1 MAKTSKIAKAPKSF
15 KSYALNKCLIG
26 YGVVNGIINA
36 AIFAGINAGAPDAMF
51 GMHDIVHDL
60 AFTGLLL
67 GMLLFACV
75 VPLTRMDLRKGVFSL
90 PGADF
95 HNERIVV
102 APCGLH
108 ERAVER
114 DAFAHVQQV
123 AGRNI
128 QQICVGIVVPGALQA
143 IVQTSG
149 AAYEGEHLVQG
160 VRRCLGVVCG
170 HRGDGIDCCGF
181 GIGHIFLGFSLCAAP
196 LFIH

>member
-1 MAKTSKIAKAPKSF
+1 MGRG
-15 KSYALNKCLIG
+15 CG
-26 YGVVNGIINA
+26 HHV
-36 AIFAGINAGAPDAMF
+36 
-51 GMHDIVHDL
+51 
-60 AFTGLLL
+60 
-67 GMLLFACV
+67 
-75 VPLTRMDLRKGVFSL
+75 LTLSS
-90 PGADF
+90 ANF
-95 HNERIVV
+95 HNEWIVV

-114 DAFAHVQQV
+114 DAFAHVQQI

-143 IVQTSG
+143 IIQTSG
-149 AAYEGEHLVQG
+149 AAHEGEHLVQG
-160 VRRCLGVVCG
+160 VRRCLGVVRG